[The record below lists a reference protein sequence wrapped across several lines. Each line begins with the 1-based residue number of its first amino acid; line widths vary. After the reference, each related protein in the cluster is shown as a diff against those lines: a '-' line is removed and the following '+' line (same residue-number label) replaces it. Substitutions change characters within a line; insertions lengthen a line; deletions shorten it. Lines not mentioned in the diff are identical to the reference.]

1 MRVVRHMSLSALTL
15 AGAMVTAAWMDST
28 LAEDLR
34 VALVIGESNYK
45 KAPLRNPTH
54 DAEAIADMF
63 TRAGYKV
70 DFYKDLGYLDF
81 KAALQRFEDEASE
94 AEIAVVYY
102 AGHGIE
108 VNGANYLIPVD
119 AVLVNDRHPEDSA
132 IPMDRAVDAMFEA
145 RKLKLVILDACRDN
159 PFKRSER
166 MVTRSAAGPATDSG
180 PKVAGVNPGLAYKIP
195 NTLVAYAT
203 AQGATADD
211 DVGNGQHSPFT
222 DALLHHLTIPGLD
235 IRRAFGA
242 VTEEVDKVTKHQQVP
257 AIYASLGGDNISLV
271 PPPPVEPDGKTEY
284 EAAKQVDTIQAWEV
298 FISHYPNGFYSEL
311 ARVQLEKLR
320 AQEKA
325 AEQARLAEQA
335 REIAEAKELERA
347 KLEEQARRAAEAAK
361 AAEQARLAEQARK
374 AEEAKAAEQARLLAE
389 QARKA
394 EEAKAAEQ
402 ARLAEQARKAE
413 EAKAAEHA
421 RLAEQAR
428 KAEEAKAAEHA
439 RLLAE
444 QARKAEEAKAAEQA
458 RLLAEQARK
467 AEEAKA
473 AEQARLAEQ
482 ARKAEEAKAA
492 EQARL
497 AEQARKAEEAK
508 AAEQARLL
516 AEQARKAEEAKAAEQ
531 TRLAEQARKAEEAK
545 AAEQARLAEQARK
558 AAEQAKEEARAAAQ
572 QATLAE
578 QARIKAAERAKA
590 AEDAKA
596 VEQASLSEQTRVKPA
611 EQAVVAE
618 QTRLAS
624 LPPGTATS
632 PSNPNTPVLIS
643 SAQRELR
650 RLGCFSGDADGMLSR
665 ETRAAIKHYYSERGR
680 RDTQQEVTEELL
692 SELKG
697 TKGEIC
703 TAGASSASKH
713 AKGED
718 TKRPQKKEA
727 QETPPHELRVHATPV
742 AQGSSGGVHMN
753 GIGF

>member
-497 AEQARKAEEAK
+497 AEQARKA
-508 AAEQARLL
+508 
-516 AEQARKAEEAKAAEQ
+516 
-531 TRLAEQARKAEEAK
+531 
-545 AAEQARLAEQARK
+545 
-558 AAEQAKEEARAAAQ
+558 AEQAKEEARAAAQ